1 MDAAPQV
8 PHKQKGAS
16 RCPKAGQTCPAA
28 VVRGAGLSMK
38 HPANQEFYAYW
49 DEKRAGA
56 LAPERSDLEPEQ
68 VRHLL
73 GDIFV
78 LSCDLAAGYPFRVA
92 GTRMCALLGADLK
105 GQSFLNLF
113 RDADRDEIADLLGIV
128 SEETQPTVAG
138 LTSIAPDGRRF
149 HLELLLLP
157 FSARSYSPVS
167 MTGLLAPLS
176 PIDGSHAYGGLKD
189 FNLTSWRHLE
199 QDRGRPRMLR
209 KWSLIRGLTV
219 YEGLR

>member
-1 MDAAPQV
+1 
-8 PHKQKGAS
+8 
-16 RCPKAGQTCPAA
+16 
-28 VVRGAGLSMK
+28 MK

-49 DEKRAGA
+49 DEQRAGA
-56 LAPERSDLEPEQ
+56 LAPERSDLGPEK

-78 LSCDLAAGYPFRVA
+78 LSCNPAAGYPFRVA

-105 GQSFLNLF
+105 GRSFTGLF
-113 RDADRDEIADLLGIV
+113 CEADREDITDILGIV
-128 SEETQPTVAG
+128 ADETQATVAG
-138 LTSIAPDGRRF
+138 LSAFTPDGLRF

-157 FSARSYSPVS
+157 FSARSHSPVS

-176 PIDGSHAYGGLKD
+176 AVDGSQAYGNLKD
-189 FNLTSWRHLE
+189 FSLTSWRHLE
-199 QDRGRPRMLR
+199 QDHGRPRALR

>member
-1 MDAAPQV
+1 
-8 PHKQKGAS
+8 
-16 RCPKAGQTCPAA
+16 
-28 VVRGAGLSMK
+28 MK

-56 LAPERSDLEPEQ
+56 LAPERSDLGPEE

-78 LSCDLAAGYPFRVA
+78 LSCDLAAGYPVRVA

-105 GQSFLNLF
+105 GRGFISLF
-113 RDADRDEIADLLGIV
+113 RDADREDIIDILGIV
-128 SEETQPTVAG
+128 TEENQPTVAG
-138 LTSIAPDGRRF
+138 LTALLPDGGRI

-157 FSARSYSPVS
+157 FCARSHSPVS
-167 MTGLLAPLS
+167 MTGLLAPLT
-176 PIDGSHAYGGLKD
+176 PIVGLQAYGSLKE
-189 FNLTSWRHLE
+189 FSLTSWRHLE
-199 QDRGRPRMLR
+199 QDRGRPRALR
-209 KWSLIRGLTV
+209 KWSLIRGLTI

>member
-1 MDAAPQV
+1 
-8 PHKQKGAS
+8 
-16 RCPKAGQTCPAA
+16 
-28 VVRGAGLSMK
+28 MK
-38 HPANQEFYAYW
+38 HQANREFYAYW
-49 DEKRAGA
+49 DGKRAGA
-56 LAPERSDLEPEQ
+56 AAPERSDLEPDQ

-78 LSCDLAAGYPFRVA
+78 LSCDALAGYPFRVA

-105 GQSFLNLF
+105 GQSFTSLF
-113 RDADRDEIADLLGIV
+113 RDADRDEMADLLGIV
-128 SEETQPTVAG
+128 AEETQATVVGITA
-138 LTSIAPDGRRF
+138 LAPDSTRI

-157 FSARSYSPVS
+157 FSARSHSPVS

-176 PIDGSHAYGGLKD
+176 PIEGPQTYGNLKD
-189 FNLTSWRHLE
+189 FSVTSWRHLE
-199 QDRGRPRMLR
+199 QDRGPRALR

>member
-1 MDAAPQV
+1 
-8 PHKQKGAS
+8 
-16 RCPKAGQTCPAA
+16 
-28 VVRGAGLSMK
+28 MK
-38 HPANQEFYAYW
+38 HPANNEFHAYW

-56 LAPERSDLEPEQ
+56 LAPERSDMDPEP

-78 LSCDLAAGYPFRVA
+78 LSCDPTGGYPFRVA

-105 GQSFLNLF
+105 GQSFVSLF
-113 RDADRDEIADLLGIV
+113 HGDDRDEITDLLGIV

-138 LTSIAPDGRRF
+138 LTALTPDGGRF

-157 FSARSYSPVS
+157 FSARSHSPVS
-167 MTGLLAPLS
+167 LTGLLAPLS
-176 PIDGSHAYGGLKD
+176 SLDGAHAYGNLKD
-189 FNLTSWRHLE
+189 FSLTSWRHLE
-199 QDRGRPRMLR
+199 QDRGRPRALR

>member
-1 MDAAPQV
+1 
-8 PHKQKGAS
+8 
-16 RCPKAGQTCPAA
+16 
-28 VVRGAGLSMK
+28 MK
-38 HPANQEFYAYW
+38 HPASQEFYAYW

-56 LAPERSDLEPEQ
+56 AAPERSDLEPDQ

-78 LSCDLAAGYPFRVA
+78 LSYDTAAGYPFRVA

-105 GQSFLNLF
+105 GRSFTSLF
-113 RDADRDEIADLLGIV
+113 RDADRGEMQDILGIV
-128 SEETQPTVAG
+128 AEETQATVVGVTA
-138 LTSIAPDGRRF
+138 LVPDAARI

-157 FSARSYSPVS
+157 FSARSHSPVS
-167 MTGLLAPLS
+167 LTGLLAPLS
-176 PIDGSHAYGGLKD
+176 PIEGLQTYGSLKD
-189 FNLTSWRHLE
+189 FSITSWRHLE
-199 QDRGRPRMLR
+199 QDRRKPRALR

>member
-1 MDAAPQV
+1 
-8 PHKQKGAS
+8 
-16 RCPKAGQTCPAA
+16 
-28 VVRGAGLSMK
+28 MK
-38 HPANQEFYAYW
+38 HPANQEFHAYW

-78 LSCDLAAGYPFRVA
+78 LSCDQAAGYPFRVA

-105 GQSFLNLF
+105 GRSFTSLF
-113 RDADRDEIADLLGIV
+113 RDADREEMIDLLGIV
-128 SEETQPTVAG
+128 TEESQPTVAG
-138 LTSIAPDGRRF
+138 LSAQAPNGGRF

-157 FSARSYSPVS
+157 FSARSHSPIS
-167 MTGLLAPLS
+167 LTGLLAPLS
-176 PIDGSHAYGGLKD
+176 PIDGSHAYGHLKD

-199 QDRGRPRMLR
+199 QDRGRPRALR

>member
-1 MDAAPQV
+1 
-8 PHKQKGAS
+8 
-16 RCPKAGQTCPAA
+16 
-28 VVRGAGLSMK
+28 MK

-49 DEKRAGA
+49 DRKRAGA

-78 LSCDLAAGYPFRVA
+78 LSCDPAAGYPFRVA

-105 GQSFLNLF
+105 GRSFISLF
-113 RDADRDEIADLLGIV
+113 SGGDQDDIADILGIV
-128 SEETQPTVAG
+128 SEENQPTVAG
-138 LTSIAPDGRRF
+138 LTALTPDGGRF

-157 FSARSYSPVS
+157 FSARSHSPVS
-167 MTGLLAPLS
+167 MTGLLAPLTAL
-176 PIDGSHAYGGLKD
+176 DGVHAYGNLTD
-189 FNLTSWRHLE
+189 FSLTSWRHLE
-199 QDRGRPRMLR
+199 QDRGRARALR